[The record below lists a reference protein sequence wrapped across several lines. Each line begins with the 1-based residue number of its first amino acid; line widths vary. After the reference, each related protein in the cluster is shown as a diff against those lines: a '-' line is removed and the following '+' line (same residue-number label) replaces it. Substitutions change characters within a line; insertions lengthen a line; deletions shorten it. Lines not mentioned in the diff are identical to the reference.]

1 MVRAWWPFR
10 PFKASLSSS
19 TCLLSPRL
27 CATVQLCICSIV
39 QLFDCSTV
47 QLCNCAIVQHHI
59 RKYGRTNLV
68 TASAILPPRV
78 VLKANPV
85 NSGFF
90 LLPTAECALP
100 SLDGERKRV
109 ATMMTNYVTTFSLYV
124 GRLKQTKTLTSK
136 IECFLKDYKT

>member
-1 MVRAWWPFR
+1 MVAISIIQSK
-10 PFKASLSSS
+10 FKLIIMSTLSKTMCNCSIMY
-19 TCLLSPRL
+19 LFN
-27 CATVQLCICSIV
+27 CSIV
-39 QLFDCSTV
+39 QLFNCS
-47 QLCNCAIVQHHI
+47 IVQHHI
-59 RKYGRTNLV
+59 RKYYRTNLV

-90 LLPTAECALP
+90 LLPPTEGALP

-124 GRLKQTKTLTSK
+124 DRLSN
-136 IECFLKDYKT
+136 

>member
-1 MVRAWWPFR
+1 MFEKMERAWWPFL
-10 PFKASLSSS
+10 PLISSS
-19 TCLLSPRL
+19 CLLSSIK
-27 CATVQLCICSIV
+27 AVQLFNYLFAQLFKFSIV
-39 QLFDCSTV
+39 QMFNCS
-47 QLCNCAIVQHHI
+47 IVQHHI

-124 GRLKQTKTLTSK
+124 DRLS
-136 IECFLKDYKT
+136 

>member
-1 MVRAWWPFR
+1 MVQAWWPFL

-19 TCLLSPRL
+19 SCLLSPRR
-27 CATVQLCICSIV
+27 CATVQLCTCSIA
-39 QLFDCSTV
+39 QLFKCST
-47 QLCNCAIVQHHI
+47 VQHHI

-124 GRLKQTKTLTSK
+124 DRLNQTRTLTSK
-136 IECFLKDYKT
+136 FIFLSRL